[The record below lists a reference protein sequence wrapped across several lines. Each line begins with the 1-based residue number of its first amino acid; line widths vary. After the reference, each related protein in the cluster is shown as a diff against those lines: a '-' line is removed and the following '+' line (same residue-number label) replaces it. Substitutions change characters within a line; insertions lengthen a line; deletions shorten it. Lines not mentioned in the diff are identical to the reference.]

1 MKISFILLLLLV
13 TLTHQ
18 YDQESFDACDNF
30 RNSSASLDT
39 YSKIHIKSGYK
50 CCFSEGFYKGFQSDI
65 CVPLSPDQ
73 YNNIDKYIKETED
86 ANKADNLD
94 ITKVTCQDID
104 QVNYDKCDELTSS
117 ATLDKCQSIKI
128 SGYKC
133 CLLKAKVNGQNVE
146 KCEPL
151 TNGESK
157 NIDIYME
164 EKEKSQKS
172 NYNEFDVLSVECN
185 NNGSSMLYLV
195 SSLLILL
202 NMFYF

>member
-18 YDQESFDACDNF
+18 YDQESFNACDNF

-39 YSKIHIKSGYK
+39 CSKIHIKSGYK

-73 YNNIDKYIKETED
+73 YNNIDKYIQETEE
-86 ANKADNLD
+86 ANKADSLD

-117 ATLDKCQSIKI
+117 ATFKVSKLVDTNAAFKR
-128 SGYKC
+128 
-133 CLLKAKVNGQNVE
+133 LKLMAK
-146 KCEPL
+146 
-151 TNGESK
+151 
-157 NIDIYME
+157 M
-164 EKEKSQKS
+164 
-172 NYNEFDVLSVECN
+172 
-185 NNGSSMLYLV
+185 
-195 SSLLILL
+195 
-202 NMFYF
+202 